1 MATQRTDTRM
11 NDELARG
18 RLRPAWPR
26 CNRNKLIACIGIA
39 GLIAVAG
46 CATSPGAPHS
56 ADAKVVTIAIG
67 GPFTGDAALDGQE
80 IYQGAS
86 LATKAINAAGGIPA
100 GPLKGAKI
108 SLVKFDDKDDP
119 QTGVIVAR
127 NVISN
132 NSILAY
138 VGSALSDVS
147 VAQAPFF
154 ERSQMPFLSV
164 YASANT
170 ILEPAKHYV
179 FVVPPTFDAYSYSV
193 ADTIAADHIRSVG
206 VIHLT
211 GTYGELIT
219 QYLVQRLHQLG
230 VPVVASEAFNFGD
243 TDFRAQLARI
253 KAGNPQ
259 ALAMVGLTD
268 SDTLILKQAGQLGLN
283 VPAFDPGGIDFSQT
297 FLNEAGSLANGL
309 TGNTPTDP
317 NRKTPATQR
326 LVAAWKA
333 AYGTSV
339 VPDPGAFAW
348 GAIQAVVAAAEAGG
362 TTRQSLAQHLHS
374 IYIPD
379 TSTGPLSF
387 APDGSRI
394 GAALW
399 IYHIDNGAFKFL
411 DGYEQK
417 AVFDVVQVPL
427 EE

>member
-1 MATQRTDTRM
+1 M
-11 NDELARG
+11 ND
-18 RLRPAWPR
+18 RLPRTWRRPVRPR
-26 CNRNKLIACIGIA
+26 RSTHKMAGLIGIA
-39 GLIAVAG
+39 GLIAATGCGTSVA
-46 CATSPGAPHS
+46 AAHS
-56 ADAKVVTIAIG
+56 ADAKVVTFAIG

-86 LATKAINAAGGIPA
+86 LAANEINAAGGIPA

-127 NVISN
+127 DAISN

-154 ERSQMPFLSV
+154 ERAQMPFLSV

-170 ILEPAKHYV
+170 ILQPAKNFV
-179 FVVPPTFDAYSYSV
+179 FVVPPTFDAYSYSI

-230 VPVVASEAFNFGD
+230 VPVVADEAFNFGD

-253 KAGNPQ
+253 KAGNPR

-297 FLNEAGSLANGL
+297 FLNEAGALANGL

-317 NRKTPATQR
+317 TRNTPATHR

-333 AYGTSV
+333 TYGTSV

-348 GAIQAVVAAAEAGG
+348 AAIQAAVAAIEAGG
-362 TTRQSLAQHLHS
+362 TTRESLARHLHS

-387 APDGSRI
+387 APDGARI

-399 IYHIDNGAFKFL
+399 IYHIEDGAFKFL

-417 AVFDVVQVPL
+417 AMFDVARVPL

>member
-1 MATQRTDTRM
+1 MFRRH
-11 NDELARG
+11 R
-18 RLRPAWPR
+18 
-26 CNRNKLIACIGIA
+26 LIARIGIA

-46 CATSPGAPHS
+46 CGTSSGASHS
-56 ADAKVVTIAIG
+56 ADVKVVKIAIG

-86 LATKAINAAGGIPA
+86 LAANAINAAGGIA
-100 GPLKGAKI
+100 RGPLKGAKI

-127 NVISN
+127 NAISDD
-132 NSILAY
+132 SILAY

-154 ERSQMPFLSV
+154 ERAKMPDLAV

-170 ILEPAKHYV
+170 ILQPAKHYV
-179 FVVPPTFDAYSYSV
+179 FVVPPTFDAYSYSI

-211 GTYGELIT
+211 GTYGELIA

-230 VPVVASEAFNFGD
+230 VSVVADEAFNFGD
-243 TDFRAQLARI
+243 SDFRAQLARI
-253 KAGNPQ
+253 KAGQPQ

-268 SDTLILKQAGQLGLN
+268 SDTLILKQASQLGLN
-283 VPAFDPGGIDFSQT
+283 VPMFDPGGIDFSQT
-297 FLNEAGSLANGL
+297 FLNEAGALANGL

-317 NRKTPATQR
+317 SRRTPASQR
-326 LVAAWKA
+326 LVTAWKA
-333 AYGTSV
+333 RYGTGV

-348 GAIQAVVAAAEAGG
+348 AAIQATVAAIEAGG
-362 TTRQSLAQHLHS
+362 TTRESLARNLHS

-387 APDGSRI
+387 RPDGSRI
-394 GAALW
+394 GGALW
-399 IYHIDNGAFKFL
+399 IYRIEAGAFKFL
-411 DGYEQK
+411 AGYEQK
-417 AVFDVVQVPL
+417 AVFNVVRIAL